1 MGNKKQTAAISSGPS
16 LAKRFWRSLVTD
28 YGIVFVV
35 IALII
40 ILTVLMPEI
49 FPTMGNIMKVLRQ
62 ISMIAIIAIGAF
74 YTMVGGGI
82 DISLGSMVGFTG
94 IMFAI
99 AVTNWGLPIA
109 VAILFTLMIGAFCG
123 LINGVFVTRV
133 GVPPF
138 IVTLGMM
145 EIARGVTYVITNAYP
160 VSLTHEGVKF
170 IGRGFFL
177 DFIPIPVIIML
188 VVYIIA
194 HFVAQKTKFGRFVYA
209 VGGNDEAAYL
219 SGIKVKRI
227 NTITYVISSS
237 LAALSGIILAS
248 RLASGQPNAGIGWEF
263 EAITGAVIG
272 GVSINGGKGK
282 IFGVLFGAIVIGL
295 LTNGMTLMDVSS
307 FWQKII
313 KGVVLVAAVSF
324 DVIKTRRASSRV

>member
-1 MGNKKQTAAISSGPS
+1 MGDKNKAAATAQAPS
-16 LAKRFWRSLVTD
+16 LGRRFWKSLVTD
-28 YGIVFVV
+28 YGIFFVV
-35 IALII
+35 IALFI
-40 ILTVLMPEI
+40 ILTILTDKFLSFSNVM
-49 FPTMGNIMKVLRQ
+49 NVLRQ

-94 IMFAI
+94 IMFAM

-109 VAILFTLMIGAFCG
+109 VAIIFTIILGGFCG

-160 VSLTHEGVKF
+160 VQLVDEGVKF
-170 IGRGFFL
+170 IGRGFLFNV
-177 DFIPIPVIIML
+177 IPIPVIIML
-188 VVYIIA
+188 VIFVIA

-227 NTITYVISSS
+227 NTITYVISSA

-295 LTNGMTLMDVSS
+295 LTNGMTLMNVSS

-313 KGVVLVAAVSF
+313 KGIVLVGAVSF
-324 DVIKTRRASSRV
+324 DVIKTRRANSKV

>member
-1 MGNKKQTAAISSGPS
+1 MGVPKKEASVTKAPTGISK
-16 LAKRFWRSLVTD
+16 AWHVLVSD

-35 IALII
+35 VGLII
-40 ILTVLMPEI
+40 VLTLLTDKFFSLSNLM
-49 FPTMGNIMKVLRQ
+49 NVLRQ
-62 ISMIAIIAIGAF
+62 ISMIAIIAVGAF

-82 DISLGSMVGFTG
+82 DISLGSIVGFTG
-94 IMFAI
+94 IMFAM
-99 AVTNWGLPIA
+99 AVTNWMIPWPIA
-109 VAILFTLMIGAFCG
+109 LIITLLIGCACG
-123 LINGVFVTRV
+123 LINGLVVSRV

-160 VSLTHEGVKF
+160 ITLTDEAVKM
-170 IGRGFFL
+170 IGRGYIL
-177 DFIPIPVIIML
+177 TYIPVPVVIML
-188 VVYIIA
+188 LVYIIA
-194 HFVAQKTKFGRFVYA
+194 HFISQRTKFGRFVYA
-209 VGGNDEAAYL
+209 IGGNQEAAYL
-219 SGIKVKRI
+219 SGIKVKRVM
-227 NTITYVISSS
+227 TLTFVISSG

-248 RLASGQPNAGIGWEF
+248 RLASGQPNGAIGWEF

-313 KGVVLVAAVSF
+313 KGLVLVAAVSF
-324 DVIKTRRASSRV
+324 DVLKTRRATSKV

>member
-1 MGNKKQTAAISSGPS
+1 MGNKKQAVAISNGPS

-28 YGIVFVV
+28 YGIIFVV
-35 IALII
+35 IALFI
-40 ILTVLMPEI
+40 ILTILTDK
-49 FPTMGNIMKVLRQ
+49 FLSFGNIMNVLRQ
-62 ISMIAIIAIGAF
+62 VSMIAIIAIGAF

-82 DISLGSMVGFTG
+82 DISLGTMVGFTG

-99 AVTNWGLPIA
+99 AVTNWGLPIG
-109 VAILFTLMIGAFCG
+109 VAILFILILGGMCG
-123 LINGVFVTRV
+123 LLNGVIVTRV

-138 IVTLGMM
+138 IATLGMM

-160 VSLTHEGVKF
+160 VPLTHEGVKF
-170 IGRGFFL
+170 IGRGYL
-177 DFIPIPVIIML
+177 LNVIPIPVIIML
-188 VVYIIA
+188 VVFVIA

-209 VGGNDEAAYL
+209 VGGNGEAAYL

-227 NTITYVISSS
+227 NTITYIISGS
-237 LAALSGIILAS
+237 LAALSGIIIAS

-282 IFGVLFGAIVIGL
+282 VFGVLFGAIVIGL

-324 DVIKTRRASSRV
+324 DVIKTRRASRRV